1 MFDAAIEFKNS
12 ADLSIVYRAHFEI
25 EITLD

>member
-1 MFDAAIEFKNS
+1 MFRAAIGFKNCV
-12 ADLSIVYRAHFEI
+12 DLSIGYRAHFEI